1 MLSTE
6 DYKKLYQLGI
16 SEEAIN
22 DQIDRFVN
30 GIKPLKLKQP
40 AVLND
45 GIQQIAFAELESFS
59 KIYDESDVPVIKFVP
74 ASGAATRMFKVLF
87 QFLESKKANKTEP
100 IIDEFYQNLKDFAFF
115 EDVELGYDQEL
126 TRENLY
132 DMIRFLL
139 HSDGLGLGNKP
150 KGLLKFH
157 RYTST
162 TKTPLEE
169 HIDEGLAYATKSG
182 ITRVHFTVS
191 PEHQKDFEEQAK
203 AIIESKPSKYEIE
216 ISFSTQRPST
226 DTIAVDLEN
235 RPYRLDDGSILLRPA
250 GHGALLENLNE
261 LDSDIVFIKNI
272 DNVVKEEFREDTILY
287 KRALAG
293 ILLQY
298 QKQVFD
304 LLRRSD
310 QGENVFSEARQL
322 LVDMG
327 WKGNYSDEETIQLL
341 NRPIRV
347 CGMVK
352 NQGDPGGGPFWVE
365 MSDGLISLQIV
376 ESSQVK
382 KKIEEQ
388 RKLFESGTHFNP
400 VDLVCGLKNYTG
412 EKFDLLKFRDRN
424 AGFITGK
431 THLGNKIKAL
441 ELPGLWNGGMAYW
454 NTIFV
459 EVPQSTFSPV
469 KTVMDLLKK
478 EHR

>member
-1 MLSTE
+1 MLSSE

-16 SEEAIN
+16 SEETIN
-22 DQIDRFVN
+22 DQINRFVH
-30 GIKPLKLKQP
+30 GIKPLTLKQP
-40 AVLND
+40 ATLHD
-45 GIQQIAFAELESFS
+45 GIQQIDHDQLESYS
-59 KIYDESDVPVIKFVP
+59 ETYRKADVRVIKFVP

-87 QFLESKKANKTEP
+87 QFLEAKKANKTEP
-100 IIDEFYQNLKDFAFF
+100 IIDEFYHNLKNFAFF
-115 EDVELGYDQEL
+115 EDLEVSYNQEIK
-126 TRENLY
+126 RENLY
-132 DMIRFLL
+132 EIIHFLL
-139 HSDGLGLGNKP
+139 HSDGLGLGKKP

-157 RYTST
+157 SYAST

-169 HIDEGLAYATKSG
+169 HIDEGLAYASKSG
-182 ITRVHFTVS
+182 TSRIHFTVS
-191 PEHQKDFEEQAK
+191 PEHQQDFEKQAK
-203 AIIESKPSKYEIE
+203 EIIEAKPSKIEIE
-216 ISFSTQRPST
+216 VSFSTQRPST

-235 RPYRLDDGSILLRPA
+235 KPYRLEDGSILFRPA

-261 LDSDIVFIKNI
+261 LDSDVVFIKNI

-287 KRALAG
+287 KQALAG
-293 ILLQY
+293 ILLHY
-298 QKQVFD
+298 QKQAFS
-304 LLRRSD
+304 LLRRLD
-310 QGENVFSEARQL
+310 RGENIISEARQL
-322 LVDMG
+322 LIEMG
-327 WKGNYSDEETIQLL
+327 WKGKYSDEDLVQMLD
-341 NRPIRV
+341 RPIRV

-365 MSDGLISLQIV
+365 MNDGLFSLQIV

-400 VDLVCGLKNYTG
+400 VDLVCGLKNYKG
-412 EKFDLLKFRDRN
+412 EKFDLLKYRDKN

-431 THLGNKIKAL
+431 THQGNKIKAI
-441 ELPGLWNGGMAYW
+441 ELPGLWNGSMAYW